1 MKYKVVA
8 LLKHGCLLLDNGEKP
23 QAKRSVNVLNETTLY
38 FITLDNEVKRINRDV
53 KDLGYKDV
61 ANNDYRIILDDVEC
75 RVDRE
80 TWNYIW
86 DWVSWH

>member
-1 MKYKVVA
+1 MGQNRK
-8 LLKHGCLLLDNGEKP
+8 
-23 QAKRSVNVLNETTLY
+23 QRSANVLNETTLY
-38 FITLDNEVKRINRDV
+38 FITLDNQVKKINRSV

-61 ANNDYRIILDDVEC
+61 AKNDYRITLDDVEC

-86 DWVSWH
+86 DWLSWH

>member
-1 MKYKVVA
+1 MIW
-8 LLKHGCLLLDNGEKP
+8 LIS
-23 QAKRSVNVLNETTLY
+23 RSVIVLNETTLY
-38 FITLDNEVKRINRDV
+38 FITLDNEVKHINRDV

-61 ANNDYRIILDDVEC
+61 AKNDYRIKLDDVEC

-86 DWVSWH
+86 DWLSWH

>member
-1 MKYKVVA
+1 MISEAICLSNFFNCPFA
-8 LLKHGCLLLDNGEKP
+8 L
-23 QAKRSVNVLNETTLY
+23 SVNMTLY
-38 FITLDNEVKRINRDV
+38 FITLDNEVKHINRDV

-61 ANNDYRIILDDVEC
+61 AKNDYRIKLDDVEC

-86 DWVSWH
+86 DWLSWH

>member
-1 MKYKVVA
+1 MVVCY
-8 LLKHGCLLLDNGEKP
+8 LIMDQNRK
-23 QAKRSVNVLNETTLY
+23 QRSVNVLNEITLY
-38 FITLDNEVKRINRDV
+38 FITLDNEVKHINRDV

-61 ANNDYRIILDDVEC
+61 AKNDYRIKLDDVEY

-86 DWVSWH
+86 DWLSWH